1 MLGKRPSGAALGIL
15 ILAPDAPQTL
25 DRLLGERGKPK
36 TVVSDNGTQLTSHA
50 ILRWAD
56 DQVSALCISHS
67 SRFGGGRGG
76 VDAVSEGGL
85 GGCSDGVGGSR

>member
-36 TVVSDNGTQLTSHA
+36 TFVSDNGTQP

-56 DQVSALCISHS
+56 DQVSALCISLS